1 MTRKNLSFA
10 GLLIFLEG
18 YCVLSLEI
26 LGTRLLG
33 PAFGASINLWAAL
46 IAVTLLSLSLGYCLG
61 GRLADRYKQRE
72 ILIIIVWLSAVW
84 TLVIPFIKKDTV
96 ETLSFL
102 GLKWDMLLSSALLF
116 TFPLTMLGMVTPF
129 ILRMCVEN
137 LSTIGHIAGRL

>member
-46 IAVTLLSLSLGYCLG
+46 IAVTLLSLS
-61 GRLADRYKQRE
+61 
-72 ILIIIVWLSAVW
+72 V
-84 TLVIPFIKKDTV
+84 
-96 ETLSFL
+96 
-102 GLKWDMLLSSALLF
+102 
-116 TFPLTMLGMVTPF
+116 
-129 ILRMCVEN
+129 
-137 LSTIGHIAGRL
+137 